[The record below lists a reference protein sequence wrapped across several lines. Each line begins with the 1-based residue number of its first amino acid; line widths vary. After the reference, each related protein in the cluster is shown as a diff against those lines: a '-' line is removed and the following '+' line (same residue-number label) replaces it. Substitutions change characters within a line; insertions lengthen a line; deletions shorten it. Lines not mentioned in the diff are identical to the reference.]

1 MMGIDFFRRK
11 RIGMSERGVRRIR
24 LLAERKDCS
33 ASAVRVPPPVLK
45 LAAPM
50 KIHVKTLLLKYC
62 YRDTFLILRFFGVST
77 RPELHPLKE
86 STTRGTGNKVE
97 RKDASGM
104 RGPSGS
110 SRKLALLAPSA
121 SSARLFFNRVYLD
134 APRTEDLLAEMQ
146 AMRGSIYLQ
155 DGAIGPGDLTNGRYQ
170 LDEDEG
176 SWHLLV
182 LDKQDRVCGCARYR
196 EHSNATGFS
205 QLTLSRSALAHSGVW
220 GPKLQRAVEGE
231 LALSR
236 LLNLPYVECGG
247 WALLKQIRGTGEA
260 FRMVMATYGLAQV
273 LGGAIGI
280 STVTYRN
287 GSVSI
292 LKRMGGRPLKCESLE
307 LPPYHDPRYRC
318 EMEVLRFRSW
328 APNPRFKV
336 WIDRIKADLR
346 DIPVLTKGAAGRAFV
361 SPVPRHSLASNAL
374 YHEALTVGNST
385 GMAANEAPFISEN
398 AYLGT

>member
-1 MMGIDFFRRK
+1 MFFK
-11 RIGMSERGVRRIR
+11 RVQ
-24 LLAERKDCS
+24 
-33 ASAVRVPPPVLK
+33 V
-45 LAAPM
+45 
-50 KIHVKTLLLKYC
+50 
-62 YRDTFLILRFFGVST
+62 
-77 RPELHPLKE
+77 
-86 STTRGTGNKVE
+86 
-97 RKDASGM
+97 DAKRS
-104 RGPSGS
+104 
-110 SRKLALLAPSA
+110 
-121 SSARLFFNRVYLD
+121 
-134 APRTEDLLAEMQ
+134 EDLLAQMQ
-146 AMRGSIYLQ
+146 RLRGSIYLQ

-318 EMEVLRFRSW
+318 EMEVLRFWSW
-328 APNPRFKV
+328 APNPRFRV
-336 WIDRIKADLR
+336 WIDRFKAELR
-346 DIPVLTKGAAGRAFV
+346 DILVFTKGAAERAFV
-361 SPVPRHSLASNAL
+361 APARTRLFPSSSWYKTAS
-374 YHEALTVGNST
+374 
-385 GMAANEAPFISEN
+385 M
-398 AYLGT
+398 